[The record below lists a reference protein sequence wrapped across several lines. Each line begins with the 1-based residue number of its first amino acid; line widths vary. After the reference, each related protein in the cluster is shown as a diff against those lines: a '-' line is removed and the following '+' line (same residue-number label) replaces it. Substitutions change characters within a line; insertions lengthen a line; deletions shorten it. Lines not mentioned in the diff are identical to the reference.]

1 MTLVSNSGE
10 SCDPRGSPIKQPAG
24 NSRYNSRDTQP
35 IDWLLEE
42 DQPSVRYHTLVD
54 LLGRKEDDPEVRE
67 AHSRIPRIGWARDIL
82 RLQKPQGFWE
92 SHEPTNV
99 GEWMNFLRVPE
110 YVATTWRALVLSDL
124 GLTSRDPRIRKIADR
139 FFEYK
144 IQLGS
149 MINIFTEEVCAV
161 GNAARLL
168 TRFGY
173 GDDHRVRKLYDWILE
188 DQRED
193 GGWNCSQGT
202 PGTLDGWE
210 AMAAYAAL
218 PRSKRSHR
226 IEQSISRGA
235 EFYLERRL
243 FREGRKYLP
252 WFRFHYP
259 NHIYYDILVGLDMI
273 TKLGFA
279 DDPRLEPALK
289 ILKDKRRAD
298 GTWLLDRAHPDLGP
312 GASIHLSVK
321 KVKPLEQEEPGKPSK
336 WITLTALRVLKRVE
350 DAN

>member
-1 MTLVSNSGE
+1 MTAKPATGVVSPTTQQAGDSRH
-10 SCDPRGSPIKQPAG
+10 DKQ
-24 NSRYNSRDTQP
+24 NTQV
-35 IDWLLEE
+35 IDWLLQE
-42 DQPSVRYHTLVD
+42 DQPSVRYHTMVH
-54 LLGRKEDDPEVRE
+54 LLERKEDDPEVRV
-67 AHSRIPRIGWARDIL
+67 AHSKISRIGWARDIL

-92 SHEPTNV
+92 PREPTNV
-99 GEWMNFLRVPE
+99 REWMNFLRVPE

-144 IQLGS
+144 LQLGS

-161 GNAARLL
+161 GNTARLL

-173 GDDHRVRKLYDWILE
+173 GDDHRVRKLYDWMLE

-210 AMAAYAAL
+210 ALAAFAAL
-218 PRSKRSHR
+218 PKSKRSGK

-243 FREGRKYLP
+243 FREGRKYVP

-259 NHIYYDILVGLDMI
+259 THIYYDILVGLDMI
-273 TKLGFA
+273 TRLGFA

-289 ILKDKRRAD
+289 ILKEKRRAD
-298 GTWLLDRAHPDLGP
+298 GTWSIDRVHQDLGP
-312 GASIHLSVK
+312 GATIHLSVK
-321 KVKPLEQEEPGKPSK
+321 KVKPFALEAPGKPSK

-350 DAN
+350 DAK

>member
-1 MTLVSNSGE
+1 MSRFSG
-10 SCDPRGSPIKQPAG
+10 GFTTQQAG
-24 NSRYNSRDTQP
+24 NSRHDSRDTQL

-54 LLGRKEDDPEVRE
+54 LLERKEDDPEVRE
-67 AHSRIPRIGWARDIL
+67 AYSKIPRIGWARDIL
-82 RLQKPQGFWE
+82 RLQKPKGFWE
-92 SHEPTNV
+92 LHEPTNV
-99 GEWMNFLRVPE
+99 REWLNFLRVPE
-110 YVATTWRALVLSDL
+110 YVATTWRAIVLSDL
-124 GLTSRDPRIRKIADR
+124 GLTSIDPRIRKIADR

-144 IQLGS
+144 LQLGT
-149 MINIFTEEVCAV
+149 MINIFTEELCYV
-161 GNAARLL
+161 GNTARLL

-173 GDDHRVRKLYDWILE
+173 GDDYRVRKLYDWLLE

-210 AMAAYAAL
+210 ALAAYAAL
-218 PRSKRSHR
+218 PKSKRSGK

-243 FREGRKYLP
+243 FQEGRKYVP

-298 GTWLLDRAHPDLGP
+298 GTWLLDRLHPDLGP
-312 GASIHLSVK
+312 GVRIHLSVK
-321 KVKPLEQEEPGKPSK
+321 KVRPFALEVPGKPSK
-336 WITLTALRVLKRVE
+336 WTTLTALRVLKRVE

>member
-1 MTLVSNSGE
+1 M
-10 SCDPRGSPIKQPAG
+10 
-24 NSRYNSRDTQP
+24 
-35 IDWLLEE
+35 LEE
-42 DQPSVRYHTLVD
+42 NQPSVRYLTLVH
-54 LLGRKEDDPEVRE
+54 LLDRREDDPEVRE
-67 AHSRIPRIGWARDIL
+67 AHSKIPRIGWARDIL
-82 RLQKPQGFWE
+82 RLQKPKGFWE
-92 SHEPTNV
+92 PHEPTNV
-99 GEWMNFLRVPE
+99 REWMKFLRVPE

-124 GLTSRDPRIRKIADR
+124 GLTSRDPRIRKLADR

-144 IQLGS
+144 LQLGT

-173 GDDHRVRKLYDWILE
+173 GDDYRVRKLYDWLLE

-210 AMAAYAAL
+210 ALAAFAAL
-218 PRSKRSHR
+218 PKSKRSGK

-235 EFYLERRL
+235 EFYLEKRL
-243 FREGRKYLP
+243 FQEGRKYLP
-252 WFRFHYP
+252 WLRFHYP

-279 DDPRLEPALK
+279 DDRRLEPALK

-298 GTWLLDRAHPDLGP
+298 GTWSIDRVHPDLGR
-312 GASIHLSVK
+312 GATIHLSVK
-321 KVKPLEQEEPGKPSK
+321 KVKPFALEGPGKPSK